1 MHFQEKTFSSRRIFL
16 LAGLGLLLCT
26 FSGVLWGCGSQDS
39 SPVSQKTEQSA
50 KRGQPRIVE
59 VLPKSH
65 PGEALPQKLVMQGQL
80 DPDKVEVIPPGQRG
94 GHGVSLREMKA
105 RRTGLKKVDPQ
116 LVEVIPPG
124 KPGEPGITLGA
135 INASNASAELKK
147 VDPQLV
153 EVIPPGKSG
162 EPGIT
167 LGAISALKAR
177 QPKMNP
183 DFPMDRPPSGPV
195 WKESVK

>member
-1 MHFQEKTFSSRRIFL
+1 VHFQEKRFSSRRIFL

-39 SPVSQKTEQSA
+39 PPVSQKKEQSA
-50 KRGQPRIVE
+50 NRGQPRIVE
-59 VLPKSH
+59 ILPKPH

-94 GHGVSLREMKA
+94 GHGVSLREIKA
-105 RRTGLKKVDPQ
+105 GRTGLKKVDPQ

-124 KPGEPGITLGA
+124 KPGGAGRTLAA
-135 INASNASAELKK
+135 INALKASAELKK

-153 EVIPPGKSG
+153 EVIPPGKPG
-162 EPGIT
+162 ERGIT

-195 WKESVK
+195 GKERVK

>member
-1 MHFQEKTFSSRRIFL
+1 MHFQEKTFNSRRILL

-26 FSGVLWGCGSQDS
+26 FSGVLWGCGSKDS
-39 SPVSQKTEQSA
+39 PPVSQKKEQTA

-59 VLPKSH
+59 ILPKPH

-94 GHGVSLREMKA
+94 GRGVSLREIKA
-105 RRTGLKKVDPQ
+105 RRTGLKQVDPQ

-124 KPGEPGITLGA
+124 KPGEAGMTLGA
-135 INASNASAELKK
+135 INTWKASAAVKQ

-153 EVIPPGKSG
+153 EVIPPGKPG
-162 EPGIT
+162 GRGIT
-167 LGAISALKAR
+167 LGAINALKAR
-177 QPKMNP
+177 QPKVTP

-195 WKESVK
+195 GKESVK